1 MLTRYTPDRL
11 QDDRLQ
17 DHRLHGDRDLTAAH
31 EDRCAVRTAVTI
43 PATLR
48 QAGGRGVATTVFD
61 LSLAGFSAA
70 CPDRMLTSTKCWL
83 TLPGLEAQQAEVIW
97 WENAKVGCA
106 FDRLLS
112 PIVHDNIVL
121 RYRSGSPVQGPR
133 ARRRMS
139 C

>member
-1 MLTRYTPDRL
+1 MQTRYMSEDRY
-11 QDDRLQ
+11 RI
-17 DHRLHGDRDLTAAH
+17 AAQ
-31 EDRCAVRTAVTI
+31 EDRCAVRSTVTI

-48 QAGGRGVATTVFD
+48 QSGGRGVATTVFD

-70 CPDRMLTSTKCWL
+70 CPDRMLAGTKCWL
-83 TLPGLEAQQAEVIW
+83 TLPGLEALQAEVVW
-97 WENAKVGCA
+97 WEHAKVGCA

-121 RYRSGSPVQGPR
+121 RYRSGVSLSTPSVRHRR
-133 ARRRMS
+133 A

>member
-1 MLTRYTPDRL
+1 MLTRYTSDRYL
-11 QDDRLQ
+11 I
-17 DHRLHGDRDLTAAH
+17 AAQ
-31 EDRCAVRTAVTI
+31 EDRCALRSAVTI

-48 QAGGRGVATTVFD
+48 QSGGRGVATTVLD

-70 CPDRMLTSTKCWL
+70 CPDRMLTGTKCWL
-83 TLPGLEAQQAEVIW
+83 TLPGIEALQAEVIW
-97 WENAKVGCA
+97 WDNAKVGCA
-106 FDRLLS
+106 FHRLLS

-121 RYRSGSPVQGPR
+121 RYRSGTAVEGPS

>member
-1 MLTRYTPDRL
+1 MRTRYTSDGRY
-11 QDDRLQ
+11 QI
-17 DHRLHGDRDLTAAH
+17 AAQ
-31 EDRCAVRTAVTI
+31 EDRCAVRSAVTI
-43 PATLR
+43 PGTLR

-70 CPDRMLTSTKCWL
+70 CPDRMLVGTKCWL
-83 TLPGLEAQQAEVIW
+83 TLPGLEALPSEVIW

-121 RYRSGSPVQGPR
+121 RYRSGVAMAAPNVR
-133 ARRRMS
+133 HRRS

>member
-1 MLTRYTPDRL
+1 MLSRDTPSWL
-11 QDDRLQ
+11 QDDRR
-17 DHRLHGDRDLTAAH
+17 DDDRYLIAAQ
-31 EDRCAVRTAVTI
+31 EDRCAVRAAVTI

-48 QAGGRGVATTVFD
+48 QAGGRGVATTVLD

-70 CPDRMLTSTKCWL
+70 CPDRMLTGTKCWL

-97 WENAKVGCA
+97 WDNAKVGCA
-106 FDRLLS
+106 FNRLLS

-121 RYRSGSPVQGPR
+121 RYRSGVSVAGPDMR
-133 ARRRMS
+133 HRRS